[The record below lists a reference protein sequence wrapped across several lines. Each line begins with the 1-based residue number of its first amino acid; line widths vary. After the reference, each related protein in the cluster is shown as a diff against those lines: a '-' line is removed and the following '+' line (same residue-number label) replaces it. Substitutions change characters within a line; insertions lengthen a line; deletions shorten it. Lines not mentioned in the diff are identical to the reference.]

1 MRNSI
6 TLRDE
11 AASLMSLMTSAKD
24 LPSSHGIALA
34 ILIEAEHAWPGTL
47 QPCVP
52 MLESEVMALKDAHF
66 DFVTN
71 RVSELP
77 NFTPLEDWANTTL
90 KQLKGSDTRLF
101 PLIGMD
107 FQTNG
112 AYRANLKAGRD
123 SVVNI
128 PSSHAARLLEGI
140 ICSHNIQKYFQ
151 YLSCVN
157 AVARFAGYANLTE
170 VLRLDQG
177 WKIRRTSR
185 VLLTKGFFN
194 SLRSI
199 AATATLASFHAMAPA
214 KGKPEALATEPDE
227 VKTNGQV
234 EALGAISMDAPAKD
248 QSRVLAEVPAYVDAV
263 VLDDESA
270 EIMASLV
277 ACDEAETQDVA
288 MFFLSEEPLHLK
300 EEYPLNGQSG
310 ESLQPLFK
318 KTAPNQAETMLQ
330 FQTEAS
336 CLPQPAALPATSA
349 EATCS
354 AQPATEP
361 VTPAEASCLA
371 QPATT
376 PATTAEATCPAL
388 PATTPVTHAETS
400 CPAQPVAVPVSPA
413 EATCPAQPAT
423 EPVTSAEATCP
434 ALPATEPAT
443 SAEATCP
450 AQPVAVPVSP
460 AEATCPALPA
470 TEPVTSAEATCP
482 ALPATEPV
490 TPAEA
495 TREPQEG
502 VSANHSGT
510 AEGGQAEMP
519 ASIFTPPAGCTFKP
533 VTKTSYDLDFT
544 GQLFKSHLN
553 WNEVDFS
560 KAQKKYSVGFA
571 VAGMDVSAAD
581 CDFDTAA
588 LAYSEGNKLYTL
600 VPLGRILPSIFQN
613 IKLLPLEKPDDRILM
628 LARLY
633 CEGHIDRTKQDYTLK
648 LLEFVQRNPE
658 TCDVLLGKHRSAYP
672 TIYRPLGRLLSFSEL
687 TGWQKQ
693 NCPTSHMAQHPNLAH
708 AHRPANASE
717 HGSAPCWNNPWSTA
731 RLRAQY
737 QAFKQTASQPA
748 GPASAS
754 QPPHKPAFPEG
765 VCNRFT
771 ESTPPLSSSLSS
783 KN

>member
-77 NFTPLEDWANTTL
+77 NFPPLEDWANTTL

-107 FQTNG
+107 FQTNC

-349 EATCS
+349 EATC
-354 AQPATEP
+354 
-361 VTPAEASCLA
+361 
-371 QPATT
+371 
-376 PATTAEATCPAL
+376 
-388 PATTPVTHAETS
+388 
-400 CPAQPVAVPVSPA
+400 
-413 EATCPAQPAT
+413 PAQPAM
-423 EPVTSAEATCP
+423 
-434 ALPATEPAT
+434 
-443 SAEATCP
+443 
-450 AQPVAVPVSP
+450 
-460 AEATCPALPA
+460 
-470 TEPVTSAEATCP
+470 
-482 ALPATEPV
+482 EPV

-553 WNEVDFS
+553 WHEVDFS

-613 IKLLPLEKPDDRILM
+613 IKLLPLEKPNDRILM

>member
-11 AASLMSLMTSAKD
+11 AASLMSLMTSAKA

-349 EATCS
+349 EATC
-354 AQPATEP
+354 
-361 VTPAEASCLA
+361 
-371 QPATT
+371 
-376 PATTAEATCPAL
+376 
-388 PATTPVTHAETS
+388 
-400 CPAQPVAVPVSPA
+400 
-413 EATCPAQPAT
+413 PAQPAM
-423 EPVTSAEATCP
+423 
-434 ALPATEPAT
+434 
-443 SAEATCP
+443 
-450 AQPVAVPVSP
+450 
-460 AEATCPALPA
+460 
-470 TEPVTSAEATCP
+470 
-482 ALPATEPV
+482 EPV

-519 ASIFTPPAGCTFKP
+519 ASIFTPPAGCPFKP

-553 WNEVDFS
+553 WHEVDFS

-613 IKLLPLEKPDDRILM
+613 IKLLPLEKPNDRILM

-731 RLRAQY
+731 RLRVQY

>member
-1 MRNSI
+1 
-6 TLRDE
+6 
-11 AASLMSLMTSAKD
+11 
-24 LPSSHGIALA
+24 
-34 ILIEAEHAWPGTL
+34 
-47 QPCVP
+47 
-52 MLESEVMALKDAHF
+52 
-66 DFVTN
+66 
-71 RVSELP
+71 
-77 NFTPLEDWANTTL
+77 
-90 KQLKGSDTRLF
+90 
-101 PLIGMD
+101 
-107 FQTNG
+107 
-112 AYRANLKAGRD
+112 
-123 SVVNI
+123 
-128 PSSHAARLLEGI
+128 
-140 ICSHNIQKYFQ
+140 
-151 YLSCVN
+151 
-157 AVARFAGYANLTE
+157 
-170 VLRLDQG
+170 
-177 WKIRRTSR
+177 
-185 VLLTKGFFN
+185 
-194 SLRSI
+194 
-199 AATATLASFHAMAPA
+199 
-214 KGKPEALATEPDE
+214 
-227 VKTNGQV
+227 
-234 EALGAISMDAPAKD
+234 
-248 QSRVLAEVPAYVDAV
+248 
-263 VLDDESA
+263 
-270 EIMASLV
+270 
-277 ACDEAETQDVA
+277 
-288 MFFLSEEPLHLK
+288 
-300 EEYPLNGQSG
+300 
-310 ESLQPLFK
+310 
-318 KTAPNQAETMLQ
+318 
-330 FQTEAS
+330 
-336 CLPQPAALPATSA
+336 
-349 EATCS
+349 
-354 AQPATEP
+354 
-361 VTPAEASCLA
+361 
-371 QPATT
+371 
-376 PATTAEATCPAL
+376 
-388 PATTPVTHAETS
+388 
-400 CPAQPVAVPVSPA
+400 
-413 EATCPAQPAT
+413 
-423 EPVTSAEATCP
+423 
-434 ALPATEPAT
+434 
-443 SAEATCP
+443 
-450 AQPVAVPVSP
+450 
-460 AEATCPALPA
+460 
-470 TEPVTSAEATCP
+470 
-482 ALPATEPV
+482 
-490 TPAEA
+490 
-495 TREPQEG
+495 
-502 VSANHSGT
+502 
-510 AEGGQAEMP
+510 MP

-648 LLEFVQRNPE
+648 LLEFVHRNPE